1 MTLNAQPL
9 RIGLIGLDTSH
20 APAFTRSLNDSTSA
34 EYVPGGRVVCAFP
47 GGSPDVEASRT
58 RVEGYTREL
67 KEKWNIE
74 IVSDI
79 PTLISKVDAV
89 ILNSVDGRVHL
100 QQVRPVLQAHK
111 PVFIDKP
118 MAASVKEVKEI
129 FRLADQYQTPCFSA
143 SSLRFLDGFYQT
155 VQNKSLGAILGCE
168 AFSPVSYEPH
178 HPDLVW
184 YGIHGIEM
192 LFTALG
198 PECVKIQRIQQA
210 DADVVIG
217 VWQDGRVGIF
227 RGLRNGAKDY
237 GATLYGDKSIAHFE
251 LGKGS
256 VYKNLLIQII
266 EFFRTGQSPVP
277 REQTIA
283 MFTFMEAADKS
294 KKQSGKWITLRP

>member
-34 EYVPGGRVVCAFP
+34 EYVPGGRVVCAFS

-118 MAASVKEVKEI
+118 MAAGVKEVKEI

-143 SSLRFLDGFYQT
+143 SSLRFLDGFYEA
-155 VQNKSLGAILGCE
+155 VQNKTLGKILGCE
-168 AFSPVSYEPH
+168 AFSPASYEPH

-198 PECVKIQRIQQA
+198 PECVKIQRVQQA

-217 VWQDGRVGIF
+217 VWQDGRVGVF

-237 GATLYGDKSIAHFE
+237 GATLYGEKSIAHFE

-256 VYKNLLIQII
+256 VYKNLLTQII
-266 EFFRTGQSPVP
+266 EFFRTGKSPVP
-277 REQTIA
+277 REETIA
-283 MFTFMEAADKS
+283 MFTYMEAADKS